1 MHNEARHPSHARAA
15 REVPTVTATSTP
27 LDGIKALIRGG
38 PNRLAGNTSGE
49 NVATKTVPLTEP
61 ARQTQDG
68 AIYADAVRFCRAVL
82 PTTGN
87 LCVQRRAGTRGL
99 GRPEWFSGPDEAA
112 KRALELDSAEDSD
125 VYLAIASY
133 TNRHGRTA
141 AEVARKRSLY
151 LDLDVGEGKPFQSQ
165 AAAVTALKEFC
176 ERCQLPFPA
185 ILVNSGKGWHVHWP
199 LIQEISPEEWRT
211 VAANLRFACEI
222 HNFPADHSVTT
233 DITRV
238 LRVPGTRNHK
248 SEGEPVA
255 VKLAHFKDPH
265 DFSTLSIPLSAAAKT
280 RRAPSVAVDDD
291 DLKAGIPSAD
301 DWFDALSSKEQS
313 TELRNMVAAL
323 PHTAADDRGE
333 WIKTLAE
340 VASAKNLPWDE
351 RVDIAWEFSQQ
362 SQKSDSESRASID
375 RLMKTLG
382 EQTCVS
388 ALRNRSAAYGYCP
401 TQAPYSDIRSAT
413 AGLVRQYAYLSDQD
427 VYFDIEKRRIVSK
440 SSLKDL
446 EYWRMPQ
453 LDSGRT
459 PDPIQV
465 LRAAACTQRCD
476 TVAFHPGEGAI
487 FHEDGQRVANLFRPA
502 PSDEITPTRCERIL
516 LLRFLRHLFPRGT
529 DLSWLRHLL
538 DTYAYL
544 VQRPGE
550 RVSFMMILVGEVQ
563 GSGKST
569 LMEQIPRL
577 LFGHHNVATVSTH
590 ELESQFT
597 DWLANAWIVVFAEVS
612 LGRSREAA
620 RIANALKDNQT
631 NARLR
636 IIEKGRPGRT
646 QRNRVSFLGTSN
658 DETHAL
664 HLSPSDR
671 RAGICAIHA
680 PLMPSHLAFDLY
692 NFLQS
697 QRAPGVL
704 RYLARR
710 RDVQRFNPNA
720 APPASA
726 AKLRM
731 IEESRDPAHAEILEA
746 WTRREAPFDKDLV
759 TIKEVGFC
767 LANRGVKEKTLSDR
781 RIGQY
786 LRDAP
791 INAQPMEHQVRLTKQ
806 SANERVR
813 IWVLRNMHIWRH
825 QSSTSITRH
834 LMTGER
840 PLGTSPT
847 QIARSDDD
855 EGATILSIASPPRS
869 NTPTVA
875 DVKRMRAA
883 FESGRIESAP
893 SLADDALPDHS
904 IRRGYDDP
912 Q

>member
-1 MHNEARHPSHARAA
+1 
-15 REVPTVTATSTP
+15 VTATPTP
-27 LDGIKALIRGG
+27 LDGIKALIRGST
-38 PNRLAGNTSGE
+38 NRQAGNTSGE
-49 NVATKTVPLTEP
+49 NLATKLSAPTER
-61 ARQTQDG
+61 ARPTQED

-87 LCVQRRAGTRGL
+87 LCVQRRAGIRGL
-99 GRPEWFSGPDEAA
+99 GRPEWFSEPEEAA

-141 AEVARKRSLY
+141 AEVAHKRSLY

-165 AAAVTALKEFC
+165 ASAVTALKEFC
-176 ERCQLPFPA
+176 EKCQLPFPA

-199 LIQEISPEEWRT
+199 LIQEISPEEWRI
-211 VAANLRFACEI
+211 AAADLKFACEI
-222 HNFPADHSVTT
+222 YGFPADHSVTT

-255 VKLAHFKDPH
+255 VKLAHFKDAH
-265 DFSTLSIPLSAAAKT
+265 DFSALSIPLSAVAKT
-280 RRAPSVAVDDD
+280 RRAFSAAVDND

-301 DWFDALSSKEQS
+301 DWFDALSSKDQA

-323 PHTAADDRGE
+323 PHSAADDRGE

-340 VASAKNLPWDE
+340 LASAKQLPWDE
-351 RVDIAWEFSQQ
+351 RVDIAWEFSQR
-362 SQKSDSESRASID
+362 SKKSESESRTSID
-375 RLMKTLG
+375 LLMKTLG
-382 EQTCVS
+382 GHTCVS
-388 ALRNRSAAYGYCP
+388 ALRNRSAANGYCP
-401 TQAPYSDIRSAT
+401 TQVPFPDIQRAT
-413 AGLVRQYAYLSDQD
+413 AGLVSQYAYLSAEDA
-427 VYFDIEKRRIVSK
+427 YFDIEKRRIVSK
-440 SSLKDL
+440 SALKDL

-453 LDSGRT
+453 LDSGRI
-459 PDPIQV
+459 PDPIHV
-465 LRAAACTQRCD
+465 LRAAANTQRCD

-487 FHEDGQRVANLFRPA
+487 FYEDGLRVANLFRPA
-502 PSDEITPTRCERIL
+502 PNEEIPPNRSERIL
-516 LLRFLRHLFPRGT
+516 LLRFLRHLFPRGA

-550 RVSFMMILVGEVQ
+550 RASFMMILVGEVQ

-597 DWLANAWIVVFAEVS
+597 DWLARAWIVVFAEVS
-612 LGRSREAA
+612 LGRNREAA

-631 NARLR
+631 NAYLR

-646 QRNRVSFLGTSN
+646 QRNRVTFLGTSN

-664 HLSPSDR
+664 HLSQFDR
-671 RAGICAIHA
+671 RAGICSTSARR
-680 PLMPSHLAFDLY
+680 MPSKLASDVY
-692 NFLQS
+692 AFLQS
-697 QRAPGVL
+697 QRAAGVL
-704 RYLARR
+704 RYLARKR
-710 RDVQRFNPNA
+710 AIQQFNPNV

-731 IEESRDPAHAEILEA
+731 IEESRDPVHAELLEA
-746 WTRREAPFDKDLV
+746 WERREAPFDKDLV
-759 TIKEVGFC
+759 TVKEVRFC
-767 LANRGVKEKTLSDR
+767 LANRGVNERTLSDR
-781 RIGQY
+781 RISQY
-786 LRDAP
+786 LRATP
-791 INAQPMEHQVRLTKQ
+791 INAQPMEHQVRLNKQ

-813 IWVLRNMHIWRH
+813 IWVLRNIHIWRR
-825 QSSTSITRH
+825 QSSTCISRH
-834 LMTGER
+834 LLRGEM
-840 PLGTSPT
+840 PLGTSPN
-847 QIARSDDD
+847 QIARPDDGA
-855 EGATILSIASPPRS
+855 GATILPLASPPRS

-875 DVKRMRAA
+875 DVERMRAA
-883 FESGRIESAP
+883 FETSRIGSAP
-893 SLADDALPDHS
+893 NVEDDARS
-904 IRRGYDDP
+904 ASSNQRGYDDRD
-912 Q
+912 